1 MLMSHVLLSHSYLTL
16 EKIKQGTYIQGMQEW
31 SSEEPTCG
39 QLLHCISQHLLV
51 WTMTDLGDRGGSGAY
66 SNQVR
71 KVSINNVVEKNGRG
85 MPALNTPWEIIHLE
99 KYT

>member
-1 MLMSHVLLSHSYLTL
+1 
-16 EKIKQGTYIQGMQEW
+16 
-31 SSEEPTCG
+31 
-39 QLLHCISQHLLV
+39 
-51 WTMTDLGDRGGSGAY
+51 MTDLRDRRGSGAY

-71 KVSINNVVEKNGRG
+71 KVSINNVGEKNGRG